1 MLLFHT
7 EGVCTGRVKESSSIK
22 VHKIFVQMPNNCR
35 PWSSCYNFSLSVLI
49 KDQHSII
56 LWGTIFVKINYQ
68 IAEVMMINSLN
79 IFAHF
84 STSTWKMIGQ
94 WCKYYQVV
102 CYPLHYDLMSRF
114 SANDQIKTLEAGI
127 LVFFCPFLMRNF
139 VKLLFNLD
147 SKYVSIGKRILLGIN
162 SPDKMFEHVKAF
174 KGWCY
179 K

>member
-7 EGVCTGRVKESSSIK
+7 EGVCTDRVKESSSIK
-22 VHKIFVQMPNNCR
+22 VHKIFVQMPNNYR
-35 PWSSCYNFSLSVLI
+35 PWSWCYNFSLSVLI

-84 STSTWKMIGQ
+84 SASTWKMIGQ

-102 CYPLHYDLMSRF
+102 CYPVHSVLMSRF
-114 SANDQIKTLEAGI
+114 SANDWINPQGWDF
-127 LVFFCPFLMRNF
+127 VFSPNRMRNF
-139 VKLLFNLD
+139 VNLLFNLD
-147 SKYVSIGKRILLGIN
+147 NKYLLIEKRILLCI
-162 SPDKMFEHVKAF
+162 STDKIFEHVKAF
-174 KGWCY
+174 KAWCY
-179 K
+179 